1 MSSGPAV
8 GQWTRNPK
16 PFQWRSKLDQPI
28 RSIGSSGRV
37 VRVAEAARPRGRP
50 YDFAVIAPL
59 QGKSSLE
66 RTKPRTPNR
75 QGYSAARETQ
85 KQVHARGEG
94 EAEPATQGGP
104 REKKPGSQAQ

>member
-28 RSIGSSGRV
+28 RSIGSSARV
-37 VRVAEAARPRGRP
+37 VRVAETARTRPRP
-50 YDFAVIAPL
+50 YDFAIIAPL

-66 RTKPRTPNR
+66 RTKARTPNR
-75 QGYSAARETQ
+75 PGYSASRETQ
-85 KQVHARGEG
+85 KQVHARGED
-94 EAEPATQGGP
+94 EAAP
-104 REKKPGSQAQ
+104 REQRTPG